1 MWWTLIRGWI
11 LAFRERHS
19 HNVDSSCRQI
29 VLPHPD
35 FPTNDHGNAAMLRRA
50 LSGMLFL
57 LFTALALPAVA
68 QPALNPKDADGDFAF
83 QGEYAGE
90 IQDDGNSLK
99 IGIQVIALGGGKFH
113 AVGYTGGLPGD
124 GWNGKDKHEAD
135 GELKDGAIVFK
146 QGEISAETRDGKIT
160 IRDAGGKS
168 VGVCTKTVRKSPSLG
183 QKAPAGAVVLFDGTT
198 ADHFQNGKL
207 DGDLLVQ
214 GVTSKQKF
222 QNFTL
227 HVEFMLSYMP
237 AARGQGRANSGCYS
251 QGRYEVQILD
261 SFGLSGEHNECGG
274 IYSVKKPD
282 VNMCFPPLAWQT
294 YDIDFTAAKYDDAG
308 KKTADARMTVKH
320 NGVVIHNDVAVP
332 KATTAAPVG
341 EGKDPGPIYF
351 QDHGNPVRFKNI
363 WIVEKK

>member
-90 IQDDGNSLK
+90 IQDDGNSVK

-146 QGEISAETRDGKIT
+146 QGEISAETRDGKT
-160 IRDAGGKS
+160 ILHPQH
-168 VGVCTKTVRKSPSLG
+168 VGAYAQFDIFSALGLRTKYASGDNRGIVG
-183 QKAPAGAVVLFDGTT
+183 KAPIT
-198 ADHFQNGKL
+198 
-207 DGDLLVQ
+207 
-214 GVTSKQKF
+214 
-222 QNFTL
+222 
-227 HVEFMLSYMP
+227 VEFKKFVAKNTHIVKGAWALHIT
-237 AARGQGRANSGCYS
+237 RD
-251 QGRYEVQILD
+251 LD
-261 SFGLSGEHNECGG
+261 F
-274 IYSVKKPD
+274 
-282 VNMCFPPLAWQT
+282 
-294 YDIDFTAAKYDDAG
+294 
-308 KKTADARMTVKH
+308 
-320 NGVVIHNDVAVP
+320 VP
-332 KATTAAPVG
+332 SS
-341 EGKDPGPIYF
+341 
-351 QDHGNPVRFKNI
+351 
-363 WIVEKK
+363 